1 MPRGT
6 AGRLVPREARR
17 APLTHHPAAGAAGG
31 HDGPVDSPGD
41 LAARIVSVL
50 GERGQTLATAESLTG
65 GMLGAA
71 ITAIPGAS
79 AVYRG
84 GIVAYATELK
94 TVLLGV
100 PADLLARHGPVHPDV
115 AAAMAAGARD
125 RLGATWGLATTGVAG
140 PDPVAGLP
148 PGTVHIG
155 ASAGVPVTRALAL
168 AGGRNDIRRDTV
180 GEALKLLWK
189 LLREDDP

>member
-1 MPRGT
+1 M
-6 AGRLVPREARR
+6 
-17 APLTHHPAAGAAGG
+17 
-31 HDGPVDSPGD
+31 DSRGD
-41 LAARIVSVL
+41 LAARIVSTL

-84 GIVAYATELK
+84 GVIAYATELK

-100 PADLLARHGPVHPDV
+100 PAGLLAQHGPVHPDV
-115 AAAMAAGARD
+115 AAAMAAGVRG

-155 ASAGVPVTRALAL
+155 ASAGVPATRALAL
-168 AGGRNDIRRDTV
+168 AGERNDIRRDTV
-180 GEALKLLWK
+180 GEALKLLWE
-189 LLREDDP
+189 LLREDAS

>member
-1 MPRGT
+1 M
-6 AGRLVPREARR
+6 
-17 APLTHHPAAGAAGG
+17 
-31 HDGPVDSPGD
+31 DSRGD
-41 LAARIVSVL
+41 LAARIVSAL

-79 AVYRG
+79 VVYRG

-100 PADLLARHGPVHPDV
+100 PAGLLARHGPVHPDV
-115 AAAMAAGARD
+115 AAAMAAGVRD

-140 PDPVAGLP
+140 PDPGGRAAARHRAHRGQRGGARP
-148 PGTVHIG
+148 PGPWPWPAAGTR
-155 ASAGVPVTRALAL
+155 SAGTPSGT
-168 AGGRNDIRRDTV
+168 
-180 GEALKLLWK
+180 
-189 LLREDDP
+189 P

>member
-1 MPRGT
+1 VESR
-6 AGRLVPREARR
+6 
-17 APLTHHPAAGAAGG
+17 
-31 HDGPVDSPGD
+31 GD
-41 LAARIVSVL
+41 LAARIVSAL

-84 GIVAYATELK
+84 GVIAYATELK

-100 PADLLARHGPVHPDV
+100 PADLLARHGPVHPGV
-115 AAAMAAGARD
+115 AAAMAAGVRD
-125 RLGATWGLATTGVAG
+125 RLGANWGLATTGVAG
-140 PDPVAGLP
+140 PDAVDGHS
-148 PGTVHIG
+148 PGTVHIS
-155 ASAGVPVTRALAL
+155 ASSGVAVVRSPAL

-180 GEALKLLWK
+180 GEALKLLWE

>member
-1 MPRGT
+1 MCAPQGT
-6 AGRLVPREARR
+6 PQVPWRTTARPG
-17 APLTHHPAAGAAGG
+17 APGG
-31 HDGPVDSPGD
+31 HDGPVDSRGD
-41 LAARIVSVL
+41 LAGRIVSVL

-84 GIVAYATELK
+84 GIIAYATELK

-115 AAAMAAGARD
+115 AAAMASGACD

-140 PDPVAGLP
+140 PDSVDGLP

-155 ASAGVPVTRALAL
+155 ASAGEAATRTLAL

-180 GEALKLLWK
+180 WEALNLLWE
-189 LLREDDP
+189 LLREDAP

>member
-1 MPRGT
+1 
-6 AGRLVPREARR
+6 
-17 APLTHHPAAGAAGG
+17 
-31 HDGPVDSPGD
+31 VDSRGD
-41 LAARIVSVL
+41 LAARIVSAL

-84 GIVAYATELK
+84 GVIAYATELK
-94 TVLLGV
+94 TALLGV

-115 AAAMAAGARD
+115 AWAMAAGVRD

-140 PDPVAGLP
+140 PDAVDGLP
-148 PGTVHIG
+148 PGTVHI
-155 ASAGVPVTRALAL
+155 ATAAGVPATRALAL
-168 AGGRNDIRRDTV
+168 AGDRNDIRRDTV
-180 GEALKLLWK
+180 GEALKLLWRQ
-189 LLREDDP
+189 LREDDP

>member
-1 MPRGT
+1 MDPR
-6 AGRLVPREARR
+6 
-17 APLTHHPAAGAAGG
+17 
-31 HDGPVDSPGD
+31 GD
-41 LAARIVSVL
+41 LAARIVGAL
-50 GERGQTLATAESLTG
+50 EERGQTLATAESLTG

-94 TVLLGV
+94 TALLGV
-100 PADLLARHGPVHPDV
+100 PASLLARHGPVHPDV
-115 AAAMAAGARD
+115 ARAMAAGVRD

-140 PDPVAGLP
+140 PDPVDGLA
-148 PGTVHIG
+148 PGTVHIA
-155 ASAGVPVTRALAL
+155 ASAGMPAARALAL
-168 AGGRNDIRRDTV
+168 AGGRNEVRRDTV
-180 GEALKLLWK
+180 REALKLLWE

>member
-1 MPRGT
+1 VCAPQGT
-6 AGRLVPREARR
+6 PQVPWRTTARPG
-17 APLTHHPAAGAAGG
+17 APGG
-31 HDGPVDSPGD
+31 HDGPVDSRGD
-41 LAARIVSVL
+41 LAGRIVSVL

-84 GIVAYATELK
+84 GIIAYATELK

-115 AAAMAAGARD
+115 AAAMASGACD

-140 PDPVAGLP
+140 PDPADGFP
-148 PGTVHIG
+148 PGTVHVA
-155 ASAGVPVTRALAL
+155 ASAGSPATRSLAL
-168 AGGRNDIRRDTV
+168 AGDRNRIRRDTV
-180 GEALKLLWK
+180 DQALRLLLD
-189 LLREDDP
+189 LLREDAP